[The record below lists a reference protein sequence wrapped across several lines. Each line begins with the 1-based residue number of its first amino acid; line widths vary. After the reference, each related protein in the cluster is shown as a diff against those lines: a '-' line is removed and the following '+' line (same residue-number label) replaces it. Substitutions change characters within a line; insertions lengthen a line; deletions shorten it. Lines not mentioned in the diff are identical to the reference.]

1 MQHLY
6 SGQGYLMLLCC
17 EEVLSEVMETLWTRG
32 RRFGPALSLEHR
44 AEPHLLQLRLTVKP
58 QNKVRIRPAP
68 TIRVKFPKVDFWLAA
83 RAFFIDFLSRTEPL
97 PNRSDPA
104 EPQRCSRVCPEKD
117 CWLTGSS
124 VSETQSQLL
133 LTLRKSVNMEHKL
146 LLLSVQGEPREDI
159 RESERR

>member
-1 MQHLY
+1 
-6 SGQGYLMLLCC
+6 MLLCC
-17 EEVLSEVMETLWTRG
+17 EEVLSEVMEMLRTRG
-32 RRFGPALSLEHR
+32 RRFGPTLSLEHG
-44 AEPHLLQLRLTVKP
+44 AKPHLLQLTLTVKP
-58 QNKVRIRPAP
+58 QNKAAIRPAP
-68 TIRVKFPKVDFWLAA
+68 TIRVKFPKVDFWLTD

-97 PNRSDPA
+97 PNRSDPT
-104 EPQRCSRVCPEKD
+104 EPQCCSRVCPDKD

-146 LLLSVQGEPREDI
+146 LLLSVQGEPHEDL

>member
-6 SGQGYLMLLCC
+6 SGQGHLMLLCC

-83 RAFFIDFLSRTEPL
+83 RVFFYRLPVQNRASPKPL
-97 PNRSDPA
+97 RPNRAAALQQSLPG
-104 EPQRCSRVCPEKD
+104 EGLLVN
-117 CWLTGSS
+117 WL
-124 VSETQSQLL
+124 QCQ
-133 LTLRKSVNMEHKL
+133 
-146 LLLSVQGEPREDI
+146 
-159 RESERR
+159 